1 MKQIDRLLI
10 KANKLYGKTAQALY
24 MAFITPV
31 NGEFDIEAQI
41 QGKEGVEV
49 IKDHRA
55 TLEDANIF
63 LEELSNRYPNKEQI
77 NVFIDYGE
85 EPEESI

>member
-31 NGEFDIEAQI
+31 TGSLI
-41 QGKEGVEV
+41 
-49 IKDHRA
+49 
-55 TLEDANIF
+55 
-63 LEELSNRYPNKEQI
+63 
-77 NVFIDYGE
+77 
-85 EPEESI
+85 